1 VSNEDEK
8 VIVFIDGKPVLMEID
23 DLAEKTIGATLDT
36 TVLDKQILKLL
47 LQKPMTITAISKRI
61 GVKYNTIINR
71 LNDARH
77 KGRIR
82 RLGLVSRELAKK
94 IQIRGR
100 SIFTV
105 NHEKYDEIEEMTRGI
120 ELPDKNDALNKYLI
134 HKKVEQERKNKNK
147 MKYG

>member
-8 VIVFIDGKPVLMEID
+8 VIVYIDGKPVIMTVD
-23 DLAEKTIGATLDT
+23 DLASQTIGTTLDT

-47 LQKPMTITAISKRI
+47 LQQPMTITAISKRI
-61 GVKYNTIINR
+61 GVKYNAIINR

-77 KGRIR
+77 KGKIR

-94 IQIRGR
+94 IQTRGR

-105 NHEKYDEIEEMTRGI
+105 NHEKYNEIEEMTRGI
-120 ELPDKNDALNKYLI
+120 ELPDKNEALNKYLI
-134 HKKVEQERKNKNK
+134 HKKVEQERKRK
-147 MKYG
+147 